1 MCDITKTLLKLK
13 AFGFSPS
20 NIVDCGGHHG
30 NWTKTCRHVFPNA
43 IYHIFEPIQY
53 TQLDILRNQH
63 PHMINISNTLL
74 YHSVMEV
81 DWYEER
87 NTGDSIYKEN
97 TSHFTHTIATKRN
110 TTTLDIELDTS
121 TNKRYEFIKI
131 DCQGAELDIL
141 KGGRAVLKHTD
152 VVLLELPFVG
162 QYNKGVPSFL
172 EHIQFMNDIGF
183 VPFDIC
189 ELHSAKNVLIQI
201 DVCFVRQDGDICK
214 NAQSI
219 IESL

>member
-1 MCDITKTLLKLK
+1 MCADITKTLQKLK

-30 NWTKTCRHVFPNA
+30 NWTRTCKSIFPNA
-43 IYHIFEPIQY
+43 IYHIFEPIHY
-53 TQLDILRNQH
+53 TQLDQLRNQH
-63 PHMINISNTLL
+63 PPHTIHISNTLL
-74 YHSVMEV
+74 YHSVTEV
-81 DWYEER
+81 DWYEEQ

-97 TSHFTHTIATKRN
+97 TSHFAHTLATKRQ
-110 TTTLDIELDTS
+110 TSTLDIELDT
-121 TNKRYEFIKI
+121 NKRYEMIKI

-141 KGGRAVLKHTD
+141 KGGCAVLKHTD

-162 QYNKGVPSFL
+162 QYNMGAPSFL

-189 ELHSAKNVLIQI
+189 ELHLAKNVLIQI
-201 DVCFVRQDGDICK
+201 DICFVRRDGDICQK
-214 NAQSI
+214 VQSV